1 MIKVQVTTTLSLI
14 QDGEVIESNIIDEQ
28 VFNSVAEA
36 LGYEMKQRQ
45 TAQKEIEKDDRTA
58 RIEAEN
64 VRNAKASKE
73 KVVSHHEDIQRQ
85 ARELLSKYDG
95 DGNEDAAADIKEPQR
110 DMEEAVAAQEEDNP
124 FSDEDEAL
132 FEASRKTMYSGK
144 DEGFDF
150 GF

>member
-36 LGYEMKQRQ
+36 LGYEIKQRQ
-45 TAQKEIEKDDRTA
+45 TAQKKIEKDDRTA

-64 VRNAKASKE
+64 ARNAKASKE

-85 ARELLSKYDG
+85 ARELLSEYDG
-95 DGNEDAAADIKEPQR
+95 DGDAAVDIKEPQR
-110 DMEEAVAAQEEDNP
+110 DMEEAVATQEEDNP

>member
-14 QDGEVIESNIIDEQ
+14 QDGEAIESNIIDEQ

-45 TAQKEIEKDDRTA
+45 TVQKEIEKDDRMA

-64 VRNAKASKE
+64 ARNAKASKE

-85 ARELLSKYDG
+85 ARELLSEYDG
-95 DGNEDAAADIKEPQR
+95 DGDAAADIKEPQR